1 MASFFSHNSC
11 QLMLSQR
18 YTPMLSKSKSAK
30 NAWIRHLPLA
40 VAVLIEAIQSDKLGT
55 REAALLTL
63 CDLAAF
69 QAGPLKHHL
78 EVTVPAVLHAF
89 EDPNQLVQIAADSAL
104 KAVVDHTPAPVH
116 VLEVLAA
123 YLPVED
129 EALGSI
135 LANGHAAPLH
145 LGARPMCGTSV
156 AAVVRS
162 VGRMVS
168 RNRLPSADLM
178 GRAQSV
184 LPGLFEAFKSPNAD
198 VRKAV
203 VDAIVDLYLQLG
215 DWLMPYLSPL
225 TTAQLKLVTIYI
237 NRITSRRRQE
247 IQAGKENSR
256 PAHAPYP
263 TLSPRAS

>member
-1 MASFFSHNSC
+1 
-11 QLMLSQR
+11 
-18 YTPMLSKSKSAK
+18 
-30 NAWIRHLPLA
+30 
-40 VAVLIEAIQSDKLGT
+40 
-55 REAALLTL
+55 
-63 CDLAAF
+63 
-69 QAGPLKHHL
+69 
-78 EVTVPAVLHAF
+78 
-89 EDPNQLVQIAADSAL
+89 
-104 KAVVDHTPAPVH
+104 
-116 VLEVLAA
+116 
-123 YLPVED
+123 
-129 EALGSI
+129 
-135 LANGHAAPLH
+135 
-145 LGARPMCGTSV
+145 
-156 AAVVRS
+156 
-162 VGRMVS
+162 
-168 RNRLPSADLM
+168 M